1 MTDIIKS
8 KYQEWATAQVQ
19 PPYRSGHTHASTIG
33 HPCVRHHVFNRLCGE
48 QRPAMSPHLAVL
60 LREGKLHEED
70 VRRRLSEIGFPVLR
84 SETPWYDDELG
95 LSGRPDGFIEI
106 ERKTYIIEIK
116 ALGPMY
122 DRINSVADFNDGP
135 VFARKYPS
143 QLECYMRAFPMVE
156 AGLWVIKSKATGEFK
171 FIEQPRSLELWT
183 AIAGKCRAI
192 QLWSADLK
200 GSDLLT
206 ASEESLPP
214 TCDEP
219 EWCADCPWRGSLC
232 HAPIATKGV
241 IVADDSTLETLLTER
256 ASIADIAKH
265 YEDVDKEIKEQIKA
279 RIEDAKGTI
288 LCGKWALSKRTQ
300 TRKSV
305 KIPEGFAVPAEWNQT
320 STYPVTTIKE
330 MSDE

>member
-1 MTDIIKS
+1 MIESIQAR
-8 KYQEWATAQVQ
+8 YNEWAVAQVQ
-19 PPYRSGHTHASTIG
+19 APYRSGHVHASMVG
-33 HPCVRHHVFNRLCGE
+33 HPCVRFHVFNLLRGE
-48 QRPAMSPHLAVL
+48 DRPRMTPHLAVL

-84 SETPWYDDELG
+84 AETPWYNDDLG

-143 QLECYMRAFPMVE
+143 QLECYIRAFGA
-156 AGLWVIKSKATGEFK
+156 AGGIWVLKSKATGDFR
-171 FIEQPRSLELWT
+171 FIEQLASEELWGSIQGRCK
-183 AIAGKCRAI
+183 AV

-241 IVADDSTLETLLTER
+241 IVADDSTLEALLTER

-265 YEDVDKEIKEQIKA
+265 YEDLDKAVKEQIKA
-279 RIEDAKGTI
+279 RIEEPKGTL